1 MTIEKLRINNQDSGS
16 VNDGFVLVRWRTAKG
31 CSVDLAETRKHLRE
45 LGINAGPTA
54 TLIANRAMSR
64 GIAVSSDERRR
75 LTLYLGKRRI
85 WFDGSRS
92 NINKVLARRCTLYK
106 DVTAR
111 LLRNYGV
118 NAPDNMVFGAEH
130 VGPAWQWALCKL
142 PVVVKPPNGGKGD
155 LVHVG
160 IDGFAEFES
169 AFNTVAESVTEV
181 LVERFIPGEEHRVLL
196 IYGKVAAAQRRI
208 AAHILGNGR
217 STINKLIHNKNKQR
231 LSSKNKIY
239 IESQITI
246 DDAVLSKLGS
256 QGLSLDS
263 VPARGQKV
271 WLRSNSN
278 VSSGGEAHDAT
289 DDMTPGEIA
298 MAENVARAIPGL
310 RVAGLDM
317 LLPRD
322 GNGSEPHVLEVN
334 SSPLITGHHYPW
346 AGPSRDVAAM
356 LVEAMFPAATSDS
369 SETRR

>member
-1 MTIEKLRINNQDSGS
+1 M
-16 VNDGFVLVRWRTAKG
+16 
-31 CSVDLAETRKHLRE
+31 DLAETRKHLSE
-45 LGINAGPTA
+45 LDINAGSTA

-64 GIAVSSDERRR
+64 GIAVSSDERQR
-75 LTLYLGKRRI
+75 LTLHRGKRRI
-85 WFDGSRS
+85 WFDGAQS
-92 NINKVLARRCTLYK
+92 NINKVLAQRCTRYK

-111 LLRNYGV
+111 LLRNHGV
-118 NAPDNMVFGAEH
+118 NAPDNVVFGAEH
-130 VGPAWQWALCKL
+130 VGPAWQWALREL

-160 IDGFAEFES
+160 VDGFAEFES
-169 AFNTVAESVTEV
+169 AFNAVAESAAEV
-181 LVERFIPGEEHRVLL
+181 LVERFVPGEEHRVLL
-196 IYGKVAAAQRRI
+196 IYGKVAAAQRRVP
-208 AAHILGNGR
+208 AHVLGNGR
-217 STINKLIHNKNKQR
+217 STINKLIKKKNKQR
-231 LSSKNKIY
+231 IKSNNKIY
-239 IESQITI
+239 IESQINI
-246 DDAVLSKLGS
+246 DDAVLGKLDS
-256 QGLSLDS
+256 QGVSLDS
-263 VPARGQKV
+263 VPARGQKI

-289 DDMTPGEIA
+289 DDMSPAEIA

-356 LVEAMFPAATSDS
+356 LIEAMFPTATTDS
-369 SETRR
+369 PETRR